1 MGLIG
6 PACTPGNGLSGR
18 VLIGRGLTPNTK
30 THRSKH
36 TTTAK
41 TYASTIR
48 FTGPPRTHRGKEHK
62 PDTVAAAMAAGKRPD
77 PFRTRKLSPPAPRV
91 LPGRPGG
98 RAGHRRTTHEKLGP
112 LPSTGSGPTLLSPT
126 PGPCPVQPDKAS
138 PGAFPCSGPAGPGH
152 WPGRCPVQRDNTRL
166 PHPCPVHWTG
176 RRRQRGSHPRGNA
189 TLSKNAD

>member
-18 VLIGRGLTPNTK
+18 VLIGRGLTQNTK

-98 RAGHRRTTHEKLGP
+98 RAGHRRTTRNTPRSCPNQPDRASPRGITMQTVGP
-112 LPSTGSGPTLLSPT
+112 RSTHVDRGPT
-126 PGPCPVQPDKAS
+126 A
-138 PGAFPCSGPAGPGH
+138 
-152 WPGRCPVQRDNTRL
+152 
-166 PHPCPVHWTG
+166 
-176 RRRQRGSHPRGNA
+176 
-189 TLSKNAD
+189 